1 MPAPFIHLNVHSE
14 YSLSDSL
21 LRVDALIARVVELKM
36 PAVALTDRMNVFA
49 LAKFYRAAEARGIK
63 PIIGADVQLLNPQD
77 PASPH
82 RITLLCRD
90 HAGYLNLSR
99 LLTRA
104 YLEANG
110 QYGAQI
116 SREWFATLG
125 DGLFALL
132 GRQSALAAI
141 DDEGMRAQ
149 EIGFWRAQFGERLLL
164 SVARRG
170 MPADQAFEAL
180 ALSVSADFD
189 IPAVANN
196 EARFLD
202 FDDFDA
208 HEARVCIASSR
219 VLADQSRP
227 RLYSPE
233 QYLKSPAAM
242 HDAFADLPQLLDSTV
257 ELARACNVVMGFG
270 KYYLPAYPTPKAE
283 AEDSYLVAQSRV
295 GLSERL
301 SRFGG
306 DPRFTEEAYIERLD
320 LELGVINKMGFAGYF
335 LIVADFIAWAK
346 THDIPVGPGRGS
358 GAGSL
363 VAWALKITDLD
374 PLRYDLLFERF
385 LNPERVSMPDFD
397 IDFCMDRRE
406 EVIDYVGERY
416 GRDRVAQIVTY
427 GSMAAKAV
435 IRDTGR
441 VLGHPY
447 GLVDSVAKLI
457 PLTPLDMTLEL
468 ALSKE
473 PELKARYEAEDE
485 VRELIDLARKLEGLV
500 RNAGKHA
507 GGVVIAPSPLP
518 DFVPLYTDQSAEG
531 GVTQFDKDDVEAIG
545 LVKFDFLGLRTLTI
559 IDWAL
564 KDIALKRI
572 ARNQPALDLATLPM
586 DDAKTY
592 ELLKSCKTTAVFQ
605 LESRGMKDLVRR
617 LQPDCFD
624 DIVALVALFRP
635 GPLESGMVQTY
646 VDLKHG
652 RGRVEYPHPWL
663 EPILKPTHGVIVYQ
677 EQVMQIAQVLGGY
690 TLGGADLLRRAMGKK
705 KPEEMAQQRSIFVD
719 GATALGV
726 DEKLSS
732 PIFDLMEKFA
742 GYGFNK
748 SHSAAYALL
757 SYHTAYLKAHY
768 PTEFMAA
775 VLSSDMD
782 STDKVVNFID
792 DARDRGL
799 IILKPDVNRPT
810 YPFKPLANGEILYG
824 LGAIKGVGEGAVRNI
839 VEERER
845 AGPYQSLHDLTQRI
859 DLKHANRRV
868 LEALIIAGALD
879 QFNVHRAQLLEDVDD
894 ALKSADQS
902 LRDRLSGQVDMFGG
916 TVSAQESVK
925 AVVAPWDALTLLRGE
940 REKLGFYFSGHPFDT
955 YRAHTKHMATTVIG
969 ELTDRYG
976 EISNDPAER
985 KRAPSIALAGIVTQ
999 LRRSESMAFAQIE
1012 DHTGR
1017 IEVGL
1022 FREACAEFA
1031 HKLVKDQVII
1041 VEGQLSSDDFN
1052 GGYQLRAKRVMDL
1065 DEACALHARGLIVT
1079 LQSASARTISDV
1091 QATLRAHPGQAPIR
1105 VRLNTQGLRADFDLD
1120 DSHRVRPSLNLLECL
1135 RRLSGVLQAEMVY

>member
-1 MPAPFIHLNVHSE
+1 MSFIHLNVHSE
-14 YSLSDSL
+14 YSMNDSL
-21 LRVDALIARVVELKM
+21 LRVEDLVAQVHAQDM

-49 LAKFYRAAEARGIK
+49 LAKFYRQAEAKGIK
-63 PIIGADVQLLNPQD
+63 PIVGADVLISNPDNPQA
-77 PASPH
+77 PEL
-82 RITLLCRD
+82 ITLLCRD
-90 HAGYLNLSR
+90 HSGYLNLSR

-110 QYGAQI
+110 PYGPQL
-116 SREWFATLG
+116 SRSWFSGLSG
-125 DGLFALL
+125 GLFALL
-132 GRQSALAAI
+132 GRQSALASIERESVRDA
-141 DDEGMRAQ
+141 
-149 EIGFWRAQFGERLLL
+149 EIGFWRGHFDQRLLL
-164 SVARRG
+164 TIARRG
-170 MPADQAFEAL
+170 LAQDQPFEAL
-180 ALSVSADFD
+180 ALDLSARHA

-202 FDDFDA
+202 PLDFDA

-219 VLADQSRP
+219 VLADSSRP

-233 QYLKSPAAM
+233 QSLKSPSEM
-242 HDAFADLPQLLDSTV
+242 RELFADLPQLLDSTV
-257 ELARACNVVMGFG
+257 ELARACNVGLSFG
-270 KYYLPAYPTPKAE
+270 KYYLPAFPTPNQTPEDAWLNRKAGDGLSARLARFGRDPRFDE
-283 AEDSYLVAQSRV
+283 KSY
-295 GLSERL
+295 SERL
-301 SRFGG
+301 
-306 DPRFTEEAYIERLD
+306 E
-320 LELGVINKMGFAGYF
+320 LELGVINEMGFAGYF
-335 LIVADFIAWAK
+335 LIVADFIAWARQNG
-346 THDIPVGPGRGS
+346 IPVGPGRGS

-363 VAWALKITDLD
+363 VAWALEITDLD
-374 PLRYDLLFERF
+374 PLRYGLLFERF
-385 LNPERVSMPDFD
+385 LNPERISMPDFD

-406 EVIDYVGERY
+406 EVIDYVAQRY

-457 PLTPLDMTLEL
+457 PSTPLDMTLKL
-468 ALSKE
+468 ALDKE
-473 PELKARYEAEDE
+473 PELKSRYENEED

-518 DFVPLYTDQSAEG
+518 DFVPLYTDQSAAG

-564 KDIALKRI
+564 KDIELKR
-572 ARNQPALDLATLPM
+572 AASGEPTLDLATLAM
-586 DDAKTY
+586 DDVKTFD
-592 ELLKSCKTTAVFQ
+592 LLKSCKTTAVFQ

-646 VDLKHG
+646 VDCKHG
-652 RGRVEYPHPWL
+652 RSRVEYPHPWL

-677 EQVMQIAQVLGGY
+677 EQVMQIVQVLGGY
-690 TLGGADLLRRAMGKK
+690 TLGGADVLRRAIGKK
-705 KPEEMAQQRSIFVD
+705 SPEEMAQQRSIFVD
-719 GATALGV
+719 GATKLGV
-726 DEKLSS
+726 DERLSS
-732 PIFDLMEKFA
+732 PIFDLIEKFA

-792 DARDRGL
+792 DAKDRGL
-799 IILKPDVNRPT
+799 CIQKPDINRPT
-810 YPFKPLANGEILYG
+810 YKFKPLANGEILYG
-824 LGAIKGVGEGAVRNI
+824 LGAIKGVGEGAVLNI
-839 VEERER
+839 IKERES
-845 AGPYQSLHDLTQRI
+845 AGEFRSLHDLTQRL

-879 QFNVHRAQLLEDVDD
+879 GFGVHRAQLLSDLDA
-894 ALKSADQS
+894 ALKAADQS
-902 LRDRLSGQVDMFGG
+902 TRDRQSGQNDMFGG
-916 TVSAQESVK
+916 TVDATPAASA
-925 AVVAPWDALTLLRGE
+925 AVPAWDALTLLKGE

-955 YRAHTKHMATTVIG
+955 WRVHTKHIVSMAIG
-969 ELTDRYG
+969 ELGERFG

-985 KRAPSIALAGIVTQ
+985 KRAPSVTLAGIVAQ
-999 LRRSESMAFAQIE
+999 IRRSDSMAFAQLE
-1012 DHTGR
+1012 DHSGR

-1022 FREACAEFA
+1022 FRDSLAEFG
-1031 HKLVKDQVII
+1031 HKLIKDQVIV
-1041 VEGQLSSDDFN
+1041 VEGQISSDDFN

-1065 DEACALHARGLIVT
+1065 EEACAMYARGLVLT
-1079 LQSASARTISDV
+1079 LDSASAITID
-1091 QATLRAHPGQAPIR
+1091 TLKSALRDHQGQAPIR
-1105 VRLNTQGLRADFDLD
+1105 VRLVSRGVRAEFDLGD
-1120 DSHRVRPSLNLLECL
+1120 AHRVRPSLKLLDL
-1135 RRLSGVLQAEMVY
+1135 LGRIAGVVKADMVY